1 MSALTKLEYGHRPI
15 RVLSQLQPLKLRQLK
30 RKAIFNLKPL
40 DDLTC
45 GRNDAAVGIYIK
57 CWLEDRNAGCC
68 PTWRNLLVILS
79 DIGLED
85 VAAEI
90 LKVIL
95 DANTPT
101 ITTAASKS

>member
-30 RKAIFNLKPL
+30 RKAVFNMKPL
-40 DDLTC
+40 DDLAY
-45 GRNDAAVGIYIK
+45 GSNDAAVGIYIK
-57 CWLEDRNAGCC
+57 SWLQDRNAGCC

-90 LKVIL
+90 LRVIS
-95 DANTPT
+95 DVK